1 MMMMM
6 LMIAGIFT
14 APVSGL
20 YSFFLTQMTAGDNDD
35 DDDDVDDCRHLHGP
49 SVGPLLLLP
58 DSDDSGQQPAPVAVH
73 THRRGRAGQNLH
85 RGPGPARHS
94 RSGSQSGN

>member
-1 MMMMM
+1 
-6 LMIAGIFT
+6 
-14 APVSGL
+14 
-20 YSFFLTQMTAGDNDD
+20 MTADD
-35 DDDDVDDCRHLHGP
+35 DDDEFRHIPPDSDAADDDDHDDDDFRHLHGP
-49 SVGPLLLLP
+49 CVGPLLLLP

-73 THRRGRAGQNLH
+73 TDRRGRAGQNLH

>member
-1 MMMMM
+1 M
-6 LMIAGIFT
+6 
-14 APVSGL
+14 SGL
-20 YSFFLTQMTAGDNDD
+20 YPLLTLTADD
-35 DDDDVDDCRHLHGP
+35 DDDDDDGGGGDDDDDDDDDDDGDDYRHLHGP

-73 THRRGRAGQNLH
+73 TDRRGRAGQNLH